1 MKGDLLM
8 GFENKQTLLF
18 RLYQVLFDYSD
29 ENNLLTQQDII
40 DILKREYGLTVERKA
55 IGRNVSYL
63 NEMGI
68 EVESGRKGT
77 YLVDR
82 PLESAE
88 LHMLIDS
95 VLCSTHISATHS
107 KQLIDKLVKMG
118 GRNFKSHVKYVQSLN
133 DWNKTQNKSVF
144 FNISVID
151 EAISAGNQVRFYYN
165 KIGADKQLHH
175 TSRPCVSPYRMVL
188 HNQHYYLMGCNHKWM
203 NISFYRLDKITD
215 IEILDN
221 PIVPIKSLDGY
232 KNGINYKELST
243 ARPYMF
249 TDKPE
254 GVVLVAKK
262 WMIDDIVDW
271 FGKDV
276 TITDVDDENVKVEL
290 TVSPTAMKF
299 WALQYGENAEVIAPA
314 GLRNDIATA
323 IEKMHE
329 KYARKTD

>member
-40 DILKREYGLTVERKA
+40 DILEREYGLVVERKA
-55 IGRNVSYL
+55 IGRNISYL

-68 EVESGRKGT
+68 DVESSRKGA

-82 PLESAE
+82 PIEKSE

-107 KQLIDKLVKMG
+107 KQLIDKLVRMG
-118 GRNFKSHVKYVQSLN
+118 GRNFKSNVRYVQSLN
-133 DWNKTQNKSVF
+133 DWNKTENKAVF

-151 EAISAGNQVRFYYN
+151 DAISQGKQIKFYYN

-203 NISFYRLDKITD
+203 NISFYRLDKITE
-215 IEILDN
+215 IEIIDQ
-221 PIVPIKSLDGY
+221 PTVPIKSLDGY

-254 GVVLVAKK
+254 KVVISAKK
-262 WMIDDIVDW
+262 WMMDDIVDW

-276 TITDVDDENVKVEL
+276 KVSTIDDENIKVEL
-290 TVSPTAMKF
+290 IVSPTAMKF
-299 WALQYGENAEVIAPA
+299 WALQYGENAEVLAPEH
-314 GLRNDIATA
+314 LRNEIRQS
-323 IEKMHE
+323 IEQMCE
-329 KYARKTD
+329 KYKRGC